1 MLKRTIILVVVFVL
15 SIPSISLAQKY
26 AGEFMALGGGARAMG
41 MGGAYTAVA
50 GDATTCFWNPAG
62 LILRGYPLSSGNDWE
77 AVFMHSERFGNLI
90 DYNFVS
96 LSFPM
101 SLGKSAWGIT
111 LIHMGIDDIRV
122 VPFRSGMIGG
132 KNDGDMIFEP
142 WLGEKLNFDYKDYPL
157 ESVNDYALFFSYAQ
171 MLSFGALGAT
181 VKVIRDDQVAD
192 VSSLG
197 IGIDIAFLKRDVW
210 KRMILGMKFQDI
222 TGTFI
227 AWSTG
232 KKEFIYPAIKFGV
245 AYPLEISRLSSVFL
259 LAVDGDFRFENR
271 RYVSQFWLGRASAD
285 FHVGAELVI
294 REIVAIRGG
303 LDVDRPTAGIGF
315 ILKDFSPWKFNLGI
329 DYALLLHDVL
339 DTTHR
344 VSILLSH

>member
-1 MLKRTIILVVVFVL
+1 MHKRLILL
-15 SIPSISLAQKY
+15 IAISILIIPSVSLAQKY

-50 GDATTCFWNPAG
+50 GDATTGFWNPAG
-62 LILRGYPLSSGNDWE
+62 LVSRGYPLSSGRDWE
-77 AVFMHSERFGNLI
+77 AVLMHSERFGNLI

-101 SLGKSAWGIT
+101 SSGKSAWGIT
-111 LIHMGIDDIRV
+111 IIHMGIDDIRV
-122 VPFRSGMIGG
+122 IPFKAGMIGG
-132 KNDGDMIFEP
+132 TDDGDMIFEP
-142 WLGEKLNFDYKDYPL
+142 WLGEKLNFDYKNYPL
-157 ESVNDYALFFSYAQ
+157 ENVNDYALFFSYGQ
-171 MLSFGALGAT
+171 MLSFGAVGAT
-181 VKVIRDDQVAD
+181 VKVIRNDQVAD
-192 VSSLG
+192 ISSLG
-197 IGIDIAFLKRDVW
+197 IGIDIGFLRRNIW
-210 KRMILGMKFQDI
+210 RQMILGLKLQDI

-232 KKEFIYPAIKFGV
+232 EKEFIYPAVKLGI
-245 AYPLEISRLSSVFL
+245 AYPLEISQLNSVLL

-271 RYVSQFWLGRASAD
+271 KYVSQFWIGRASAD
-285 FHVGAELVI
+285 FHIGAELLI

-315 ILKDFSPWKFNLGI
+315 ILRDFSPWKFNLGI